1 MIILTTIFIALGSV
15 ALTDR
20 IDDVRFRRRLR
31 RDYGIVI

>member
-1 MIILTTIFIALGSV
+1 MIILPTILIALGSV

-31 RDYGIVI
+31 CDYGIVI